1 MIPLIRAG
9 GTHAQAGARIG
20 EETVRGD
27 PAGNG
32 DARAR
37 HRSRAALPRAGGRST
52 CHGSSKKSTRAPAAA
67 EVDPLRLFA
76 ACVDEL
82 SFATRRG
89 GEPARCTDL
98 AATPAITA
106 DNHLLVGHN
115 NDLTAGDEHDV
126 VAIEWKV
133 EDEPTI
139 FTLGIGPWISVGWNE
154 AGLSVTGNEVA
165 PKDEGIGVPRL
176 LQVRDVLTRTT
187 LPEAVKAILH
197 PRAPPPTTGCV
208 AQGDYAVSIEGSATV
223 GEGIAP
229 APDGT
234 LAHTNHYVHPDMLD
248 YEASEKVDGSATRL
262 HRARELL
269 SESLGEPVTRTRLR
283 TILSDHENAPDS
295 LCRHGHR
302 PDDAQ
307 TAFWCVAGRDRP
319 HGHVRPRQSLRLRSR
334 ALRLHLDVTQ
344 STVLLGVPQTRD
356 ATRGLVV
363 CNTDNTGAK
372 TG

>member
-1 MIPLIRAG
+1 MIPLIRAT
-9 GTHAQAGARIG
+9 GTHAQTGARIG
-20 EETVRGD
+20 EETRDAIRRGTETLEFD
-27 PAGNG
+27 I
-32 DARAR
+32 DLVLRY
-37 HRSRAALPRAGGRST
+37 
-52 CHGSSKKSTRAPAAA
+52 RAPAVKYLPWVVEEIDACAAAA

-82 SFATRRG
+82 SFATRR
-89 GEPARCTDL
+89 EAMPARCTDL

-106 DNHLLVGHN
+106 DNHLLVAHN
-115 NDLTAGDEHDV
+115 NDLVAGDEHDV

-165 PKDEGIGVPRL
+165 PKDEGVGVPRL

-197 PRAPPPTTGCV
+197 PARASSYNWVV

-234 LAHTNHYVHPDMLD
+234 LVHTNHYVHPEMLD
-248 YEASEKVDGSATRL
+248 YEGSEKIEGSATRL

-302 PDDAQ
+302 PDDPQ
-307 TAFWCVAGRDRP
+307 TAFWCIA
-319 HGHVRPRQSLRLRSR
+319 
-334 ALRLHLDVTQ
+334 DVTTR
-344 STVLLGVPQTRD
+344 TVMYG
-356 ATRGLVV
+356 RGNPCDSEAELYAF
-363 CNTDNTGAK
+363 T
-372 TG
+372 

>member
-1 MIPLIRAG
+1 MIPLIRAT
-9 GTHAQAGARIG
+9 GTHVQAGARIG
-20 EETVRGD
+20 EETRDSIRRGTETLELD
-27 PAGNG
+27 I
-32 DARAR
+32 DLVLRY
-37 HRSRAALPRAGGRST
+37 
-52 CHGSSKKSTRAPAAA
+52 RAPAVKYLPWVVEEIDACAVAA
-67 EVDPLRLFA
+67 EVDPLRLFG

-82 SFATRRG
+82 SFATRR
-89 GEPARCTDL
+89 EAMPARCTDL
-98 AATPAITA
+98 AATAAITA
-106 DNHLLVGHN
+106 DNHLLVAHN
-115 NDLTAGDEHDV
+115 NDLVAGDEHDV

-197 PRAPPPTTGCV
+197 PARASSYNWVV
-208 AQGDYAVSIEGSATV
+208 AQGDYVVSIEGSATT

-234 LAHTNHYVHPDMLD
+234 LAHTNHYVHPEMLD
-248 YEASEKVDGSATRL
+248 YEASDRVDGSATRL
-262 HRARELL
+262 HRACELL
-269 SESLGEPVTRTRLR
+269 SESLGEPITRTRLR
-283 TILSDHENAPDS
+283 AILSDHENAPDS

-307 TAFWCVAGRDRP
+307 TAFWCVA
-319 HGHVRPRQSLRLRSR
+319 
-334 ALRLHLDVTQ
+334 DVTAR
-344 STVLLGVPQTRD
+344 TVMYG
-356 ATRGLVV
+356 RGNPCESEAELYAF
-363 CNTDNTGAK
+363 T
-372 TG
+372 